1 LQYEAQLKDRLAEL
15 DDLSKAWAQALAMAP
30 RILPNSHEQFA
41 AAGEKATEIATNVLT
56 LPTDNVDEALERMD
70 HAMETL
76 AGRLAKL
83 RRVVYHDMTDSAPL
97 PKAEFPH
104 VGIVEDDEFTVRE
117 EEEDVDVD
125 VDEELMIDILVADM
139 VHETNEEKVF
149 NEEEDIA

>member
-41 AAGEKATEIATNVLT
+41 AAEEKAKEIANNVLT
-56 LPTDNVDEALERMD
+56 LPTDNVDEALARMD

-83 RRVVYHDMTDSAPL
+83 RQVVYRDMTDSAL
-97 PKAEFPH
+97 LSQAEFPH
-104 VGIVEDDEFTVRE
+104 VGIIEDDEFSARE
-117 EEEDVDVD
+117 EEDVDVDVD
-125 VDEELMIDILVADM
+125 VDEELMIDILMADM
-139 VHETNEEKVF
+139 VHEDEVPGNED
-149 NEEEDIA
+149 NIA